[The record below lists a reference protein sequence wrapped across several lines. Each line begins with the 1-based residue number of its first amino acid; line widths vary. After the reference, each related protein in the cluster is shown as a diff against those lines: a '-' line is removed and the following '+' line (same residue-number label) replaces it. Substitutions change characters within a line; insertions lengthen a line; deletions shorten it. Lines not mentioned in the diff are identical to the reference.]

1 VLPSTLLSS
10 VFILSS
16 NAGID
21 INNFRGSLV
30 RVDQAFTVGPTEPQP
45 PWKGGGDFEDED
57 EEPIPYG
64 GKEEPEETNGLGTKE
79 VSIVD
84 MPDLLQFVAKR
95 PEDTFISVK
104 EKNVKI
110 MDKGKVE
117 QFVSGPIDPTKMVQV
132 VRKKQSEELKRREDT
147 DNIQDI
153 PNVSMGISESIFEAF
168 AKVPNEVKLN
178 IFKEYQSQFISTLHE
193 LLDDGVIDMVT
204 RKELDQL
211 QIFDNIVIDAMKKII
226 SGEDVDETTKRMLKT
241 FQDRLITVVNEIIEE
256 KKEVK
261 GIKNVLINFKKLHT
275 YQIVSIIFRMNT
287 ADLLGINQMLQL
299 MKTEK
304 ELIDDIK
311 KHAAES
317 MTEKEKDFYN
327 LPDDKKIEGFKK
339 YQSNFI
345 SSLEKMLQ
353 EDKIVGVTK
362 AQLSNLRDF
371 ENAAVDALST
381 QLSGDDLDEGTR
393 KKLKVYEAS
402 LITAINDVEGVLDIK
417 EINHDLEELKKH
429 HAYFIV
435 SILYGLNSGEKISS
449 RQVRKILNLMAIEEY
464 LLQDINKILATHST
478 NSGSSQPN
486 MGGEDKK
493 KSGKTFIPGSLVDIV
508 TRHEAE
514 KFKENHPMDDFFE
527 IEDELVKLMNSKEL
541 EDFKTNEG
549 PLVKNE
555 IGNGETKGDI
565 SSLKENKNEIG
576 NGEGGD
582 ISSLKENENNIGN
595 GETKGNLSSLKE
607 NKNKVLCE
615 KLVPLL
621 QELKT
626 NFCLA

>member
-1 VLPSTLLSS
+1 
-10 VFILSS
+10 
-16 NAGID
+16 
-21 INNFRGSLV
+21 
-30 RVDQAFTVGPTEPQP
+30 
-45 PWKGGGDFEDED
+45 
-57 EEPIPYG
+57 
-64 GKEEPEETNGLGTKE
+64 
-79 VSIVD
+79 
-84 MPDLLQFVAKR
+84 
-95 PEDTFISVK
+95 
-104 EKNVKI
+104 
-110 MDKGKVE
+110 
-117 QFVSGPIDPTKMVQV
+117 
-132 VRKKQSEELKRREDT
+132 
-147 DNIQDI
+147 
-153 PNVSMGISESIFEAF
+153 
-168 AKVPNEVKLN
+168 
-178 IFKEYQSQFISTLHE
+178 
-193 LLDDGVIDMVT
+193 
-204 RKELDQL
+204 
-211 QIFDNIVIDAMKKII
+211 
-226 SGEDVDETTKRMLKT
+226 
-241 FQDRLITVVNEIIEE
+241 
-256 KKEVK
+256 
-261 GIKNVLINFKKLHT
+261 
-275 YQIVSIIFRMNT
+275 MNT

-464 LLQDINKILATHST
+464 LLQDINKILAAHST
-478 NSGSSQPN
+478 NSHSIQPN

-493 KSGKTFIPGSLVDIV
+493 NSGKTFIPGSLVDIV

-514 KFKENHPMDDFFE
+514 KFKENHPMDDFFD

-555 IGNGETKGDI
+555 IGSGETKGDI
-565 SSLKENKNEIG
+565 SSSKENTKEIG
-576 NGEGGD
+576 NSETEGT
-582 ISSLKENENNIGN
+582 ISSLN
-595 GETKGNLSSLKE
+595 E

-621 QELKT
+621 QELQT